1 MRKRADFLKFIA
13 APIAS
18 GVVAKAAE
26 TPAFAKDR
34 DVIGS
39 TRIITVH
46 DCILSAN
53 KFNPI
58 TQLSNQCAEYGTCM
72 ARHGQRY
79 G

>member
-1 MRKRADFLKFIA
+1 MRERGDFLKFIA
-13 APIAS
+13 AATAS

-46 DCILSAN
+46 DCIIG
-53 KFNPI
+53 K
-58 TQLSNQCAEYGTCM
+58 
-72 ARHGQRY
+72 
-79 G
+79 

>member
-13 APIAS
+13 AAIAS

-39 TRIITVH
+39 TRIVTIH
-46 DCILSAN
+46 DCIIG
-53 KFNPI
+53 K
-58 TQLSNQCAEYGTCM
+58 
-72 ARHGQRY
+72 
-79 G
+79 